1 MYNIYQKLQEILNE
15 TITFDGEKLP
25 SYWEYFTAEPVV
37 VPCLSYFIITDSKL
51 AQGDTLRYSDIS
63 LRVTVW
69 AMELPDLY
77 AIANDLDVILT
88 AEGLRRTATEDLIL
102 DNGLMKKVIS
112 YDTVARE
119 EISNA

>member
-1 MYNIYQKLQEILNE
+1 MFNIYEHLQTILNE
-15 TITFDGEKLP
+15 TITFDGEKVP
-25 SYWEYFTAEPVV
+25 SYWEYFTAEPVT

-51 AQGDTLRYSDIS
+51 YQGDTLRYSDIS